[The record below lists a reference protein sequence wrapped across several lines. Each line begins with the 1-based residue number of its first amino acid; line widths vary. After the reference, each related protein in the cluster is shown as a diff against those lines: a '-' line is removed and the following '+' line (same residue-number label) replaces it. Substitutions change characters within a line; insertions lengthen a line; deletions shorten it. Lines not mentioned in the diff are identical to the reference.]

1 MSRTLSASAVSA
13 AILGVVFISGGCSSS
28 YDDGNGSTET
38 QDASALSFSR
48 TRGGHFHSGAGGAAA
63 TGGVVNPGTGG
74 AGSAGDFVD
83 AGAGGAPASG
93 ATASGTTPTATPA
106 ASTDVNAVIAAA
118 QTPDGTAIPQGPGP
132 NGQCPQV
139 LVLLGFWSCPQIG
152 QTCSYQASG
161 VSHSCACDRLNGE
174 GGLPAWVCDQ

>member
-1 MSRTLSASAVSA
+1 MSRSISASAVSA
-13 AILGVVFISGGCSSS
+13 AILGVVFISGSCSNG
-28 YDDGNGSTET
+28 DGNGDVET
-38 QDASALSFSR
+38 QDASALSFFR
-48 TRGGHFHSGAGGAAA
+48 THGDHLHSGAGGAAF

-74 AGSAGDFVD
+74 AGSTGDFVD

-93 ATASGTTPTATPA
+93 APTTGATATPPA
-106 ASTDVNAVIAAA
+106 TPDVNAVIAAA
-118 QTPDGTAIPQGPGP
+118 QAPDGTAIPQGPGP
-132 NGQCPQV
+132 NGQCPEV

-161 VSHSCACDRLNGE
+161 VSHNCACDRLNGE